1 MLLVAV
7 PSYTGMLVVR
17 VDAPARAGLGI
28 DTTRAR
34 AEQVRAYVAGTPG
47 AALPETL
54 DDGRPAFDEKAVSHL
69 DDVRTVLS
77 GARVATAVA
86 ALAALLW
93 IAGTLVTRKNRALAF
108 SLTAAAWAVA
118 AVVVAAA
125 LAALLDFA
133 RFFEAFHALFFEAG
147 TWQFAGDALLIR
159 LFPEPFWAISGA
171 VWGVLALAGAA
182 ILGASSRLVR
192 SRLVRQEA

>member
-17 VDAPARAGLGI
+17 VDAPVRADLRI
-28 DTTRAR
+28 DATRAH

-47 AALPETL
+47 AALPEKL

-77 GARVATAVA
+77 GARIATVVG

-93 IAGTLVTRKNRALAF
+93 IAGTLVTRKDRALAF

-125 LAALLDFA
+125 LAALLDFV
-133 RFFEAFHALFFEAG
+133 RFFAAFHALFFEAG
-147 TWQFAGDALLIR
+147 TWQFAADALLIR

-171 VWGVLALAGAA
+171 VWGVLALAGAGT
-182 ILGASSRLVR
+182 LGASARLVR
-192 SRLVRQEA
+192 SRLERHEA